1 MEDWNQRL
9 EWNHKEEESNILD
22 LIKSLSKMRTLER
35 VALLTESCYP
45 LDLSLDPSLPL
56 SKLMNVPD
64 FVVKFVSGLPRLVA
78 LCLFCFQLDTSEVEE
93 ISEKISEKIL
103 PSRPSFW
110 FKIGSSD
117 AKPDLSDAPHIHRYG
132 IVELRHPSCYY
143 PNVL

>member
-1 MEDWNQRL
+1 M
-9 EWNHKEEESNILD
+9 D

-35 VALLTESCYP
+35 VVLLTESSFA
-45 LDLSLDPSLPL
+45 LDLSPDPSLPL

-64 FVVKFVSGLPRLVA
+64 FLVKFVSGLPRLVA

-93 ISEKISEKIL
+93 IYQKLSEEIL
-103 PSRPSFW
+103 HSRPSFW

-143 PNVL
+143 PSVL